1 MEHVKQH
8 PQRQAETILHRF
20 SVSHTPCIPVSMLA
34 LGFKAGGMMNLHV
47 EDGVSERAQH

>member
-1 MEHVKQH
+1 MEHIKQH

-20 SVSHTPCIPVSMLA
+20 SVSHSPCIPISMLH
-34 LGFKAGGMMNLHV
+34 LGFKAGEVLDLHV